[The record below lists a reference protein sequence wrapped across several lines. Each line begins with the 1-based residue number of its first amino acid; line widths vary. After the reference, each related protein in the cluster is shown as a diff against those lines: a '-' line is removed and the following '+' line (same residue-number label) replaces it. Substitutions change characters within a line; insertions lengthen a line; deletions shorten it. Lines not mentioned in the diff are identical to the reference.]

1 LPTAPAGTTVPLSIA
16 HRLEDRHEVGHLAPL
31 AGVGHGAVD
40 ALQSELLVVET
51 DPSEALSTGDYE
63 AELRAATAEAFGPE
77 QVTAVFPDHEQFRVV
92 GHAGS

>member
-1 LPTAPAGTTVPLSIA
+1 
-16 HRLEDRHEVGHLAPL
+16 VGHLAPL

-51 DPSEALSTGDYE
+51 GPSEALSTGDDA

-77 QVTAVFPDHEQFRVV
+77 QVTAVFPDHEQSRVV